1 MDEERERVKKRSR
14 PALSTAALLVSSIVV
29 SLATVE
35 VILRVIAHSE
45 DARVHAVS
53 PDLESFQRLES
64 VFDLAKK
71 NQRGVFKG
79 RFYRT
84 NSAGF
89 RGPEYARGKPPATVR
104 IVVIGD
110 SVTMGESVDESET
123 YSARVEHALNASG
136 TGRYEVLN
144 LGISGLNVRHSLDR
158 LERTGLAF
166 EPDLIVYGFTI
177 NDLEGLPGYRKTTD
191 AEKSPSLPLAIWNL
205 AKLGYA
211 SFRDITWPSRSS
223 YLYELNENFL
233 RNPEVWGSFRENL
246 AELAETGASSGICA
260 VVLIHAQLAHL
271 GRFHPFHPHYAKVA
285 QAAAEFGMTPVET
298 FPFVANRASD
308 DLTISRLDPHPNAEG
323 HRVFAEALLAG
334 LRDLPLSCWKGR
346 RPGVAMG
353 TAE

>member
-1 MDEERERVKKRSR
+1 MDEGRKSVRKRTR
-14 PALSTAALLVSSIVV
+14 HALATAALLVSSIVV

-35 VILRVIAHSE
+35 VILRVVAHSE
-45 DARVHAVS
+45 DARVSSVS
-53 PDLESFQRLES
+53 PDLENLPHLRS
-64 VFDLAKK
+64 VFDLAKT

-79 RFYRT
+79 HYYRT

-89 RGPEYARGKPPATVR
+89 RGPEYSREKPPATVR

-110 SVTMGESVDESET
+110 SMTMGESVDESET
-123 YSARVEHALNASG
+123 YSARLEQALNASG
-136 TGRYEVLN
+136 KGRYEVLN

-158 LERTGLAF
+158 LDRIGLAF

-191 AEKSPSLPLAIWNL
+191 AEKSAPLPLAIWNL

-211 SFRDITWPSRSS
+211 SLRDITWPSRSS
-223 YLYELNENFL
+223 YLYELNENFF
-233 RNPEVWGSFRENL
+233 RNPEVWGSFRGNL
-246 AELAETGASSGICA
+246 AELAETGARTGSCV
-260 VVLIHAQLAHL
+260 VVLIHAHLTHL

-298 FPFVANRASD
+298 FSFVANRASD
-308 DLTISRLDPHPNAEG
+308 DLTISLLDPHPNAEG
-323 HRVFAEALLAG
+323 HRAFAEALLAG
-334 LRDLPLSCWKGR
+334 LRDLPTSCWDGR
-346 RPGVAMG
+346 RPAVAPV